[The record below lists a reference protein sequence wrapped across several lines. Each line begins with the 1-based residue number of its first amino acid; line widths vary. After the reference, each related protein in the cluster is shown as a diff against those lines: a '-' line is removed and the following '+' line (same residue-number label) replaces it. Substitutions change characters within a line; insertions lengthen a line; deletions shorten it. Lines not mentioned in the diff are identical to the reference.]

1 MFNFLFYTGLLTF
14 MSKEELEKIPNDIE
28 NNLNEEQAT
37 KNLCVHELRRRLKN
51 KQKKENIIKL
61 MIFFTL
67 IVLIGVISLFF
78 Y

>member
-51 KQKKENIIKL
+51 KQRKENIIKV

-67 IVLIGVISLFF
+67 MVLIGVISLFF

>member
-1 MFNFLFYTGLLTF
+1 

-28 NNLNEEQAT
+28 NNSSEVEIS

-51 KQKKENIIKL
+51 KQKKENIIKIIIFFIL
-61 MIFFTL
+61 MI
-67 IVLIGVISLFF
+67 LIGVISLFF